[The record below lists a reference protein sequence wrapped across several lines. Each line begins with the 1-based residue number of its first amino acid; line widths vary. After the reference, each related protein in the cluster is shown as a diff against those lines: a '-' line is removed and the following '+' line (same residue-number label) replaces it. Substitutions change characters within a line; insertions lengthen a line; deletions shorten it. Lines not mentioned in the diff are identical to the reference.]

1 MNAQKHKF
9 MVILF
14 SLEKLFPSAIFTL
27 DWKCN
32 IFGNVNYFIFSFN
45 FRNIHSITSIKFHF
59 SKPSMDCQQL
69 EISFTKNNAN
79 LFKLIDK
86 THHQCIKWVFILP
99 NLEYNNVIAHNQ
111 YDFTFK
117 HPQKDTNKISFVY
130 SAYNQSNALAN
141 CFQFLCQLH
150 ALSLAR
156 WNHRF
161 KCYFVRHFLSIAC
174 SSCVRFDFSL
184 IFFVCVF
191 IFYTTGS
198 KLIRFCLTKHIEW
211 LTDKTSHTIN
221 ELVS

>member
-1 MNAQKHKF
+1 
-9 MVILF
+9 
-14 SLEKLFPSAIFTL
+14 
-27 DWKCN
+27 
-32 IFGNVNYFIFSFN
+32 
-45 FRNIHSITSIKFHF
+45 
-59 SKPSMDCQQL
+59 MDCQQL

-117 HPQKDTNKISFVY
+117 HTQKDTNKISFVY

-141 CFQFLCQLH
+141 YFQFLCQLH

-184 IFFVCVF
+184 IFFCVCVYILHYRIKIDSF
-191 IFYTTGS
+191 LFNKAHRMIDGQNITYNQWTCFLTRCVSSILILLLFFSILMVSNTS
-198 KLIRFCLTKHIEW
+198 KWFLCDGNDLSFDRRHFL
-211 LTDKTSHTIN
+211 
-221 ELVS
+221 